1 MAQPHQDNKPTNTL
15 KIKARVN
22 PTDQDAT
29 TEYHSVY
36 HWDRIFAVAATA
48 IVLMCV
54 AIYFIISSLLST
66 PDKPPAQPLAPQV
79 EVSPPTVP
87 TTPAENTPS
96 VTTGSGPTQIAA
108 VEKAETLKEA
118 FKENRKEIPEEIAR
132 ESEMG
137 ATQKITL
144 ETTKAADNKIA
155 VNDVNIALSTE
166 SPSAGRLTASV
177 PVNPPSIEILSK
189 DIHRAIFTHT
199 LKNKEPN
206 SIIENTVSLDPE
218 GLSRVYFFTDV
229 RDRAGDT
236 LTHTW
241 YRNGKKI
248 VKVRTPIGSD
258 TWRCSSSKYLD
269 KTMAGEWEVKITD
282 KQGKLVASGAFEFTT
297 G

>member
-22 PTDQDAT
+22 PVDQDSATT

-48 IVLMCV
+48 IVSVCV
-54 AIYFIISSLLST
+54 AIYFIVSSLLGAT
-66 PDKPPAQPLAPQV
+66 DKPPIQPLAPQV
-79 EVSPPTVP
+79 EVTPPTAP
-87 TTPAENTPS
+87 ATPAENTPS

-108 VEKAETLKEA
+108 IEKAEVPKEV
-118 FKENRKEIPEEIAR
+118 PEEIAR
-132 ESEMG
+132 KNEIG
-137 ATQKITL
+137 AVEKITS

-155 VNDVNIALSTE
+155 VSDVNITLSTD
-166 SPSAGRLTASV
+166 SPSAGRLTANE
-177 PVNPPSIEILSK
+177 PANPPSVEILSN
-189 DIHRAIFTHT
+189 DIRRAIFTHT

-206 SIIENTVSLDPE
+206 SIIENTVSLDPA
-218 GLSRVYFFTDV
+218 GLSRVYFFTEV

-269 KTMAGEWEVKITD
+269 KTMSGDWEVKITD
-282 KQGKLVASGAFEFTT
+282 KQGKLVASGAFEFTA